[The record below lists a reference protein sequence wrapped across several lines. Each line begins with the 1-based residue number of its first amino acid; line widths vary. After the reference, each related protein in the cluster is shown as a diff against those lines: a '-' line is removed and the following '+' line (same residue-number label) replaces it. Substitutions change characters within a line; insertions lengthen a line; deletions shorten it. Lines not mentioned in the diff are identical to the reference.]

1 MKLFPRFSQFKQ
13 FKRQAGMTLIEMIT
27 SLAILALVIGGAL
40 ALYNSASTSQSST
53 QFGSDITSLRSAIRT
68 TYYGQGGYGIAAGTN
83 LNAVLIAGKR
93 IPSTMSINGVVVT
106 HSLSGT
112 VTATGYVSTFGIAF
126 TNIPTAVCMNLLTG
140 ASGWN
145 AVAVTGGT
153 GAIAAFPI
161 PPATAASECA
171 LGTTVTFTGA

>member
-1 MKLFPRFSQFKQ
+1 MKISPRFAQ

-112 VTATGYVSTFGIAF
+112 VTATGYPSTFGVAF
-126 TNIPTAVCMNLLTG
+126 TNIPTAVCMNLMTS

-145 AVAVTGGT
+145 SVAVTG
-153 GAIAAFPI
+153 ASAAQTTFPI
-161 PPATAASECA
+161 SPANAATDCA
-171 LGTTVTFTGA
+171 AGTTVTFVGA